1 MYPRLVIDLPKLKSN
16 LDAVAKITKEDGGCS
31 LMIVTKGLCADPEMA
46 KLVATHPAVDYVAD
60 SRVKNIKTYADIVRE
75 NGKMTTLLR
84 IPMHDEVAEVA
95 KYVLENNIVLQEEPK
110 PEEPEVDIEAMVLAK
125 RERLLKE
132 TDYLVLPD
140 YPISEERLAEIKVYR
155 QALRDITLQEGYFE
169 NVIWPTKPNWLK

>member
-1 MYPRLVIDLPKLKSN
+1 MIHDGWKQFPIYGR
-16 LDAVAKITKEDGGCS
+16 EDGS
-31 LMIVTKGLCADPEMA
+31 FVVMHNGLPYHVPNEGEW
-46 KLVATHPAVDYVAD
+46 VDLY
-60 SRVKNIKTYADIVRE
+60 
-75 NGKMTTLLR
+75 
-84 IPMHDEVAEVA
+84 AEVL
-95 KYVLENNIVLQEEPK
+95 KFVTENNIELQEEPK

-140 YPISEERLAEIKVYR
+140 YPLEEDKLEEIKVYR

>member
-1 MYPRLVIDLPKLKSN
+1 MIHDGWKQFPIYGR
-16 LDAVAKITKEDGGCS
+16 EDGS
-31 LMIVTKGLCADPEMA
+31 FVVMHNGLSYHVPNEGEW
-46 KLVATHPAVDYVAD
+46 VDLY
-60 SRVKNIKTYADIVRE
+60 
-75 NGKMTTLLR
+75 
-84 IPMHDEVAEVA
+84 AEVL
-95 KYVLENNIVLQEEPK
+95 KFVTENNIELQEEPK

-140 YPISEERLAEIKVYR
+140 YPLEEDKLEEIKVYR